1 MDPVV
6 LKEYSSEKRFVLYEA
21 GVYTELCSDMVVF
34 RALGGMFA
42 GPSVDL
48 IFLGF
53 AYFELPSELNGF
65 RVSKPRDQQAL
76 EFIRAMPHQYR
87 EKPGEE
93 LCERV
98 YAVESEGKRFHV
110 FGAKCWV
117 FEYSQPQRSSA
128 LSALNDLS
136 NRDAY
141 LERYVKHWYSVG

>member
-6 LKEYSSEKRFVLYEA
+6 IKEYSSEKRFVLYEA

-48 IFLGF
+48 IFLGIG
-53 AYFELPSELNGF
+53 YYELPSELNSF

-76 EFIRAMPHQYR
+76 EFSKAMPHQHR
-87 EKPGEE
+87 QKSGDE
-93 LCERV
+93 LCERL
-98 YAVESEGKRFHV
+98 YAVESDGKRFHV

-117 FEYSQPQRSSA
+117 FEYSEPQRSSA

-136 NRDAY
+136 HRDAY
-141 LERYVKHWYSVG
+141 LERYVRRWYSVG